1 MSTLLLRARLIAL
14 LLVPAAAA
22 SVVLHAQASDV
33 KAKGETRRAALS
45 LKASPLSG
53 MAPVRIYV
61 TAELK
66 GGRDDDEDLY
76 CTTVAWDWG
85 DGTVSESTADCEPF
99 QPGKTTIQR
108 RYAATHLFREPG
120 RFQVSLRLK
129 KKDRTVVSAS
139 TTVQITGA
147 APLY

>member
-1 MSTLLLRARLIAL
+1 MLLRARLIAL
-14 LLVPAAAA
+14 LLVPVAAA
-22 SVVLHAQASDV
+22 SVLLHAQASDV
-33 KAKGETRRAALS
+33 KGKAEPKRASLS

-53 MAPVRIYV
+53 MAPVRVSV
-61 TAELK
+61 TGELK

-85 DGTVSESTADCEPF
+85 DGTVSENAADCEPF
-99 QPGKTTIQR
+99 QPGKTAIQR
-108 RYAATHLFREPG
+108 RYAVTHLFREPG

-139 TTVQITGA
+139 TTVQITGTV
-147 APLY
+147 PLY